1 MMYRRGP
8 GLLGAAARTAVVVGT
23 AGAVSHR
30 QQARY
35 AARQAQ
41 QKPEQQEQPAQQSET
56 AEGPPATGSDVVA
69 QIEKLADLKSQGLLT
84 DEEYAAAKVKLL
96 GS

>member
-8 GLLGAAARTAVVVGT
+8 GLLGAAARTAVIVGT

-35 AARQAQ
+35 ANRQAQ
-41 QKPEQQEQPAQQSET
+41 QQPEQPAQQQET
-56 AEGPPATGSDVVA
+56 TAGPSAAESDVVA